1 MKKHMLPVEIAIRY
15 GMDEAV
21 LLQGLADLMAT
32 LRPGEDCVL
41 REGRL
46 WIIIS
51 TRQLQ
56 AEFPYMST
64 YLIKKTLDSLIFARL
79 LDQDS
84 LQDGQLRRRRVG
96 SYALTSKAYELL
108 ENYKEPNFIANNEE
122 GVT

>member
-1 MKKHMLPVEIAIRY
+1 MKKHILPVEIAVRY

-32 LRPGEDCVL
+32 LRPGEDCVYKD
-41 REGRL
+41 GRM
-46 WIIIS
+46 WIVIS

-108 ENYKEPNFIANNEE
+108 DSYKTSEYMPSNEE
-122 GVT
+122 VTT

>member
-1 MKKHMLPVEIAIRY
+1 MKKHILPVEIAVRY

-32 LRPGEDCVL
+32 LRPGEDCVFKD
-41 REGRL
+41 GRIWL
-46 WIIIS
+46 VVS

-108 ENYKEPNFIANNEE
+108 DSYKTSEYMPSNEE
-122 GVT
+122 VTT